1 MQTDNGTLI
10 TAYYDL
16 REEINKLPATRERAL
31 AITKLEECAL
41 WLAAAADGGVSFVDL
56 LGE

>member
-1 MQTDNGTLI
+1 MQTNNELI
-10 TAYYDL
+10 VAYYDL

-41 WLAAAADGGVSFVDL
+41 WLAAGLDGGVSFVDL
-56 LGE
+56 IGE